1 MSKVAELRKRVVNPK
16 TKKEM
21 TQLELAQAVGVTE
34 STISNWEKGRNALVW
49 FERVA
54 KLCKTLNCAPDDLID
69 YVSVEEDQPNVEEAE

>member
-1 MSKVAELRKRVVNPK
+1 MGKVPMSRVAELRKKVDL
-16 TKKEM
+16 

-54 KLCKTLNCAPDDLID
+54 RLCKTLECSPEELID
-69 YVSVEEDQPNVEEAE
+69 YVEAVRGGHDD

>member
-1 MSKVAELRKRVVNPK
+1 MGKIPVSKVAELRRKADL
-16 TKKEM
+16 

-54 KLCKTLNCAPDDLID
+54 RLCKTLECSPEQLID
-69 YVSVEEDQPNVEEAE
+69 YVEAVQETGDDSPD